1 MEDCRD
7 DDCDGINEA
16 GEVLFL
22 CEDGTVVSNLGD
34 CPISIENE
42 TIAGPTDITINSL
55 SEEAEATA
63 NSEVVAQE
71 RASIAK
77 ERSGLPEAQERASIR
92 KEVGSA
98 ASGELGQRV
107 EDCRDDDCDGINEG
121 MVEVSSDLMPSID
134 LIMKEVLAAQPND
147 CSDCWVDVATG
158 LALINEPSEVK
169 WEQAR
174 PTKDAQLEVKGRQ
187 KKSLFGLVKV
197 EMKVEAEVDKSGN
210 VLTVDYPWY
219 SFIAW

>member
-1 MEDCRD
+1 MKQFPYFLFGLSLLLTSSVLATNLPEKQTFV
-7 DDCDGINEA
+7 NTTTATQAVESEA
-16 GEVLFL
+16 AM
-22 CEDGTVVSNLGD
+22 N
-34 CPISIENE
+34 IS
-42 TIAGPTDITINSL
+42 
-55 SEEAEATA
+55 ATA

-71 RASIAK
+71 RASIAQ